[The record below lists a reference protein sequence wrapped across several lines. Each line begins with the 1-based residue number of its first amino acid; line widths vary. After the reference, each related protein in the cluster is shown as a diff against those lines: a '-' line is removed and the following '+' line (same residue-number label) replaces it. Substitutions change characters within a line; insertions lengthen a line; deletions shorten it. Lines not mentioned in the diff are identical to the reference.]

1 MCVILWAKKK
11 GMGKYREKVDPT
23 AEGLDE
29 LDESTRNATIERLI
43 AGIQCKRT
51 KPEKLMELTQ
61 HFRNRQSI
69 EEKELY
75 RLGDMSDDDK
85 NMLPLKR
92 ISFLGSNE

>member
-1 MCVILWAKKK
+1 
-11 GMGKYREKVDPT
+11 MGKYREKVDPT

-69 EEKELY
+69 EETKLQISE
-75 RLGDMSDDDK
+75 
-85 NMLPLKR
+85 R
-92 ISFLGSNE
+92 ITDISANLSQ

>member
-69 EEKELY
+69 EETKLQISE
-75 RLGDMSDDDK
+75 
-85 NMLPLKR
+85 R
-92 ISFLGSNE
+92 ITDISANLSQ